1 MQYKLF
7 KGLHRSKGTEA
18 AYRKDSKTGKCK
30 CRKIPEFKVSLQQ
43 REFRSWCGQNGNL
56 RTRSHPAKF
65 MLADRPLNSFAVLK
79 KNACCQGSGD
89 TGC

>member
-1 MQYKLF
+1 MNCIRIF
-7 KGLHRSKGTEA
+7 TD
-18 AYRKDSKTGKCK
+18 RKKNRQLYLKTSKCK
-30 CRKIPEFKVSLQQ
+30 CRQIPEFKVSLQQ

-65 MLADRPLNSFAVLK
+65 MLADRPLNSFAMLKK